1 MDLTQILLTLLII
14 TIGVSTGIIG
24 YFVRDKFKS
33 LEKTDDELRKD
44 IDRLRDKVIKN
55 RERLI
60 VYNGILKSS
69 EEEK

>member
-60 VYNGILKSS
+60 VYNGTLKSS